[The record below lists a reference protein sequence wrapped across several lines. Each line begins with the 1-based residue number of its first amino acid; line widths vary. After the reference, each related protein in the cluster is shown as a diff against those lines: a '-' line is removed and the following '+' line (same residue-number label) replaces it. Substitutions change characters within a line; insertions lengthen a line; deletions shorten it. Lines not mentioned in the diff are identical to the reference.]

1 MTTVEDEMVEKNT
14 QRKDL
19 IPNLVAGLT
28 TAIADIP
35 DAMASAVLAGAN
47 PVYGLYASMVGKP
60 VGGLLTSSHFMA
72 LGVTSALA
80 LTTGSALA
88 GLSGESHAQ
97 ALFTLTLLVGAVQI
111 LAGLLKLGRLMRF
124 VSNAVMIGFLTGV
137 SALVVLSQ
145 LGDFSG
151 YASAYSNKVVKAV
164 DLFFHLDEVQPQT
177 LTIGLLTVVLIL
189 VFDRTRL
196 RNFSMLIAMVV
207 ASGAVLAFG
216 WEAVDQV
223 GDVAQIPR
231 GLPFPIIPD
240 LSLVPGLIPPAISLA
255 IIGLVQGAG
264 VSKAYPN
271 PDGEYPD
278 ISKDFTG
285 QGAANATAS
294 FFQGMPLGGSVAST
308 ALNVSA
314 GARSRW
320 ANVFAGLII
329 LVVVL
334 LFSQAVGLVAMP
346 AMAALLILAGI
357 QSVKK
362 EAFLDV
368 WDVGWGS
375 RIVMMVTFVMTL
387 IVPVQYA
394 VFGGVI
400 LSILVYWV
408 SSSQDVSLTEIIPNN
423 DGTYREGPA
432 PTQLPS
438 NAVTLLSVSG
448 NLFYVAAYN
457 LEEMLPSA
465 KGSERPVVILR
476 LRESDRIGSTFITV
490 LEHYAAQLKT
500 SGGKLILAG
509 VNPRVKEQLD
519 LTETTQEI
527 LGEENVFLATENIA
541 ESILAALKAAH
552 AWLDGE

>member
-1 MTTVEDEMVEKNT
+1 MTEANT
-14 QRKDL
+14 QRKGL

-35 DAMASAVLAGAN
+35 DAMASAVLAGTN

-88 GLSGESHAQ
+88 GLSGESHTQ
-97 ALFTLTLLVGAVQI
+97 ALFTLTLLVGVVQI
-111 LAGLLKLGRLMRF
+111 VAGLLKLGRMMRF

-164 DLFFHLDEVQPQT
+164 DLFFHLNEVQPQT
-177 LTIGLLTVVLIL
+177 LTIGLLTVILIL
-189 VFDRTRL
+189 IFDRTRL

-216 WEAVDQV
+216 WETVNQV
-223 GDVAQIPR
+223 GDVAQIPK

-264 VSKAYPN
+264 ISKAYPN

-278 ISKDFTG
+278 VSKDFTG
-285 QGAANATAS
+285 QGAANAAAS

-334 LFSQAVGLVAMP
+334 VFSQAVGMVAMP

-368 WDVGWGS
+368 WDIGWGS
-375 RIVMMVTFVMTL
+375 RIVMMVTFIMTL

-432 PTQLPS
+432 PAQLPS

-457 LEEMLPSA
+457 LEELLPSA

-476 LRESDRIGSTFITV
+476 LRESDRIGSTFVTV
-490 LEHYAAQLKT
+490 LEHYTAQLKA

-541 ESILAALKAAH
+541 ESMLAALRAAH
-552 AWLDGE
+552 AWLEGG

>member
-1 MTTVEDEMVEKNT
+1 MTEVTPRREN
-14 QRKDL
+14 L
-19 IPNLVAGLT
+19 IPDLVAGLT

-80 LTTGSALA
+80 LTTGGALA
-88 GLSGESHAQ
+88 GLSGEKYTQ
-97 ALFTLTLLVGAVQI
+97 ALFTLTLLVGVVQI

-124 VSNAVMIGFLTGV
+124 VSNAVMVGFLTGV

-151 YASAYSNKVVKAV
+151 YSSAYSNKVAKAV
-164 DLFFHLDEVQPQT
+164 DLFFRLDEVRPQT
-177 LTIGLLTVVLIL
+177 FTIGLLTVILIL

-216 WEAVDQV
+216 WEAVEQV

-231 GLPFPIIPD
+231 GVPFPIVPD

-255 IIGLVQGAG
+255 IISLVQGAG
-264 VSKAYPN
+264 ISKAYPN
-271 PDGEYPD
+271 PNGEYPD
-278 ISKDFTG
+278 VSRDFTG
-285 QGAANATAS
+285 QGAASAVAS

-314 GARSRW
+314 GARTRW
-320 ANVFAGLII
+320 ANVFSGLII
-329 LVVVL
+329 LVVVV

-375 RIVMMVTFVMTL
+375 RIVMMVTFIMTL
-387 IVPVQYA
+387 IVPVQFA

-408 SSSQDVSLTEIIPNN
+408 SSSQDISLMEIIPNN
-423 DGTYREGPA
+423 DGTYRERPVPA
-432 PTQLPS
+432 QLPS
-438 NAVTLLSVSG
+438 KAVTLLSVSG

-465 KGSERPVVILR
+465 KGSDRPVVILR

-509 VNPRVKEQLD
+509 VNPLVKEQLE

-527 LGEENVFLATENIA
+527 LGEENVFTATENIA
-541 ESILAALKAAH
+541 ESTLMALRAAH
-552 AWLDGE
+552 AWLEDG